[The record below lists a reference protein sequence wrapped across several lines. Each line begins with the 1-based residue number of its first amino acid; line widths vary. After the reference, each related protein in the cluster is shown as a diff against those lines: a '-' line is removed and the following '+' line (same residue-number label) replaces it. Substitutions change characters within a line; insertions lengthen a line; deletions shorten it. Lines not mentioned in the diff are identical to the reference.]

1 MLSDVKVCQHGRDY
15 GALVVSD
22 NALLPA
28 HDDVLTSSDAEVSQG
43 GNDNGT
49 LALSDDT
56 PDDNTLVSSD
66 LRVHQGR
73 NDDGDPFLT
82 AVQVCQ
88 CDNHYGAFVSSG
100 DVLQPY

>member
-1 MLSDVKVCQHGRDY
+1 MLTAVKIYQRGRDN
-15 GALVVSD
+15 GALVESD

-73 NDDGDPFLT
+73 NDDGDPFLS

-88 CDNHYGAFVSSG
+88 CGNYYGALVSSG